1 MSKTFKKSILLIIIA
16 LAVLLLSQTYVN
28 AVEINSAET
37 LTAAFAGK
45 SATIEGTTITL
56 TEDVEFINLDA
67 EPGVSPYDYVYLSGE
82 DYVLDLNGNSIT
94 TLEFIVVNGSLTIN
108 DVDGSGKFN
117 AINGLSTEEDGKL
130 VIKNGTISS
139 LGNLGTTTINN
150 GTLGAITNYGTITI
164 EDGYFSTIWQ
174 AIGTA
179 TIKGGTFISKI
190 EEDYLSISSFN
201 LDTSAI
207 TMTGGEFIAEG
218 DLEYA
223 LVLTSGISYIEEPAI
238 TGLIAA
244 DHKVKFDEYNP
255 IEYPP
260 MAEGEEYYCE
270 AFYGKTVKI
279 SPITEYEKNLIKK
292 IAPDGENATLK
303 TVKPEN
309 MDEYWLTNVVN
320 KMLNEDKYH
329 AWASPTEDA
338 NIITIEIS
346 GEGFYGIYDINV
358 TYEEPKENT
367 YVNSFVKGIKE
378 FELDN
383 FATYYQV
390 TDLGLINYYMT
401 SSASELWNVGAAG
414 RVLKYSDEII
424 DLVDGG
430 NIKFQLEFGMGQ
442 DDESFIYEQASG
454 ELTVFYNDYAYA
466 TKQQGIYLKRVIY
479 IPEDTA
485 ETKEAYI
492 QAAQE
497 RINKYLGK
505 ENIVSVTYGD
515 TLENLENLNSEALDP
530 SIEANTTDGNYYN
543 ITVKDV
549 NGKERTYKFYI
560 MKGTEEQLK
569 EPVYQGKDRITKVE
583 IKSTDANVPLDTT
596 VNVTKSDDDIE
607 EILGTDNYEAY
618 NISLYSDAK
627 KASVKKLENGVFTV
641 RIPIPE
647 KLKDKDVEV
656 YFIDKDGTKTPHTT
670 NIEEGFAVFE
680 TNHFS
685 TYALAEIDKMET
697 YKVVFDAN
705 GGEFKENKKTFTI
718 EKWENGLEE
727 TLETPTQKGYKFIGY
742 FTEKTGGTKFELLL
756 AEAGIYK
763 DITFYA
769 QWEKIEETKTENEDT
784 KTEDTKPEDTKT
796 EDTKTEDINTNNQ
809 VGNNPQTGDS
819 IVLFAVI
826 ALIAVVGIATIIK
839 LKKDTKQ

>member
-1 MSKTFKKSILLIIIA
+1 
-16 LAVLLLSQTYVN
+16 
-28 AVEINSAET
+28 
-37 LTAAFAGK
+37 
-45 SATIEGTTITL
+45 
-56 TEDVEFINLDA
+56 
-67 EPGVSPYDYVYLSGE
+67 
-82 DYVLDLNGNSIT
+82 
-94 TLEFIVVNGSLTIN
+94 
-108 DVDGSGKFN
+108 
-117 AINGLSTEEDGKL
+117 
-130 VIKNGTISS
+130 
-139 LGNLGTTTINN
+139 
-150 GTLGAITNYGTITI
+150 
-164 EDGYFSTIWQ
+164 
-174 AIGTA
+174 
-179 TIKGGTFISKI
+179 
-190 EEDYLSISSFN
+190 
-201 LDTSAI
+201 
-207 TMTGGEFIAEG
+207 
-218 DLEYA
+218 
-223 LVLTSGISYIEEPAI
+223 
-238 TGLIAA
+238 
-244 DHKVKFDEYNP
+244 
-255 IEYPP
+255 
-260 MAEGEEYYCE
+260 
-270 AFYGKTVKI
+270 
-279 SPITEYEKNLIKK
+279 
-292 IAPDGENATLK
+292 
-303 TVKPEN
+303 
-309 MDEYWLTNVVN
+309 
-320 KMLNEDKYH
+320 MLNEDKYH

-685 TYALAEIDKMET
+685 TYALAEINKMET

-796 EDTKTEDINTNNQ
+796 ENINTNNQ
-809 VGNNPQTGDS
+809 AGKNPQTGDS

-826 ALIAVVGIATIIK
+826 ALISVVGILAIIK
-839 LKKDTKQ
+839 LKKHNKQ

>member
-223 LVLTSGISYIEEPAI
+223 LILTSGISYIEEPAI

-244 DHKVKFDEYNP
+244 DHKVKFDECNSIP
-255 IEYPP
+255 YPP

-656 YFIDKDGTKTPHTT
+656 YFIDKDGKKTPHTT

-685 TYALAEIDKMET
+685 TYALAEINKMET

-796 EDTKTEDINTNNQ
+796 ENINTNNQ
-809 VGNNPQTGDS
+809 AGKNPQTGDS

-826 ALIAVVGIATIIK
+826 ALISVVGILAIIK
-839 LKKDTKQ
+839 LKKHNKQ